1 MKKLLSLLLILVFS
15 LSIISPVLAESLP
28 TGRQASKSGVI
39 KREKIEEKRENIQE
53 KMATREAALKEKLA
67 KFKDQK
73 KAQRVDKI
81 NAELARINKQRT
93 DQMLKFLDNAERILG
108 KVPSGSTSAQAKI
121 DKAKVAVNLQ
131 ADKDYTIT
139 ATSEAKIKNEVKEAH
154 QALKTDLQNLKK
166 LITEAKQAVIRVI
179 REAASGK

>member
-39 KREKIEEKRENIQE
+39 KREKIQE
-53 KMATREAALKEKLA
+53 KMASREALLKEKLA

-73 KAQRVDKI
+73 KANRVDKI

-93 DQMLKFLDNAERILG
+93 NQMLKFLDNAERILG
-108 KVPSGSTSAQAKI
+108 KVPSGSSSAQAKI
-121 DKAKVAVNLQ
+121 DEARVAVKLQ
-131 ADKDYTIT
+131 AEKDYTIT
-139 ATSEAKIKNEVKEAH
+139 ITNEAKVKDDAKLAH
-154 QALKTDLQNLKK
+154 ERLRTDLQNLKK
-166 LITEAKQAVIRVI
+166 LITEAKQAVARAI
-179 REAASGK
+179 REAASEK